1 MDVVFWKSVATT
13 VVFLLALGN
22 ALTMLQV
29 MGKHRLLPLRS
40 AALIRWHRV
49 QGLVALGLVVGVTY
63 SCLTEATVDPHSP
76 RVRAHALL
84 GGLTLL
90 LVTAKVAGTRWI
102 PPLGRLL
109 NPLGVALFLATA
121 GTFATSALWYW
132 LAEVWGIHIG
142 Y

>member
-13 VVFLLALGN
+13 VVFLLAVGN
-22 ALTMLQV
+22 VLTMLQV
-29 MGKHRLLPLRS
+29 RGRHRLFPLRS
-40 AALIRWHRV
+40 ATLIRWHRL
-49 QGLVALGLVVGVTY
+49 QGLVALVLFVGVTY
-63 SCLTEATVDPHSP
+63 YCLTEATVDPHSL

-90 LVTAKVAGTRWI
+90 LVAAKVAGTRWI

-109 NPLGVALFLATA
+109 DPLGVALFLATA

-132 LAEVWGIHIG
+132 LAEVLGIPIG

>member
-22 ALTMLQV
+22 VLTMLQV
-29 MGKHRLLPLRS
+29 MGKHRLLPLTPT
-40 AALIRWHRV
+40 ALIRWHRL
-49 QGLVALGLVVGVTY
+49 QGVVALVLFLGITY
-63 SCLTEATVDPHSP
+63 YCLTEATVDRNSP
-76 RVRAHALL
+76 RVLAHALL

-90 LVTAKVAGTRWI
+90 LVAAKVAGTRWLS
-102 PPLGRLL
+102 PLGRLL

-132 LAEVWGIHIG
+132 LAEIWGIHIG